1 MNALRLRRLPLLVVV
16 GCFLFWTANR
26 VQASDPDFTREIRPL
41 LAHYCFKCHG
51 PDEKT
56 RKAKLRLDDPKIAHK
71 SVIVSGKPDKSELIQ
86 RVFSTEA
93 DKVMPPPST
102 KTTLSKKQ
110 KELLKR
116 WVAAGAQYQ
125 QHWAFVPPRQ
135 VALPGIKDRHW
146 PVNAIDYFVLAR
158 LEAEGLRPST
168 MADRYTLIRRLSLD
182 LVGLPPTPEEI
193 DAFVK
198 DSSPR
203 AYEKLVDRLLA
214 SPQYG
219 ERWARRWLDLARYA
233 DTNGYEK
240 DRPRTIWPYRD
251 WVIRALNADMPFDQF
266 TIEQIAGDLLPNP
279 SPDQVV
285 ATGFHRNT
293 MINEE
298 GGIDPLEFRYYAVVD
313 RVNTTATTWLG
324 LTLGCAQCHSHKY
337 DPISQSEYF
346 RMLAFLN
353 NADEPDY
360 FIPDPKITKRR
371 LEIEGR
377 IAEHYSEWPDKFP
390 GGRKALEDRLSA
402 WVKQE
407 SDRAVPW
414 QVLKPASMKTNL
426 PHLRVLAD
434 NSILASGDQTK
445 SDTYELTFQSPIKN
459 VTALRLE
466 VLPHDSLPGGGPGR
480 TYYEGRKG
488 DFFLSELSLTVG
500 GKGVRFGAVS
510 DDLSGGASG
519 KASARFSID
528 GNPASGWSTNNQPG
542 QAHEAVFNLAAP
554 VSLNGP
560 VKVRMLFERY
570 YSSDLGRFRLS
581 VTRAERRAQASN
593 HGAGIEAILAKPANQ
608 RLPEEKNKLRRRFLE
623 IVPELAKARM
633 AIDKLKA
640 SLPPYQITMVMK
652 ERPADNPR
660 PTHRHHRG
668 EYLQP
673 KEKVEP
679 GVLSV
684 LHAFPKDAPRNRL
697 GLARWLVAPE
707 NPLTARV
714 TVNRQWQAFF
724 GHGLVRTTQD
734 FGIQGD
740 LPTHPELLDWLAVE
754 FMKRGWSLKTM
765 HKLIV
770 MSATYR
776 QSSRVT
782 PELLAKD
789 PENKLLARGPR
800 VRLEAELIRDS
811 ILLASGL
818 LSTKSGGPSVFPPQP
833 SSVSTEGVY
842 GPIKWEVSKGEDRYR
857 RGLYTFLKRSIPYS
871 MFATFDGATGDAC
884 LSRREV
890 SNTSLQALTMLN
902 DLVIIEAAQT
912 LGRKI
917 AALPGPTEKCLNALF
932 RRCLARPPTAEE
944 AAALVAF
951 HDRQVERL
959 RAGKLDARVI
969 AGSADGDMVERA
981 AWTLLAR
988 VVFNLDEMITKE

>member
-1 MNALRLRRLPLLVVV
+1 MNKPPLQLLALA
-16 GCFLFWTANR
+16 GCFWAWTGAANHVR
-26 VQASDPDFTREIRPL
+26 GSDPDFTREVRPL
-41 LAHYCFKCHG
+41 LARYCFKCHG

-56 RKAKLRLDDPKIAHK
+56 RKARLRLDDPKVAHK
-71 SVIVSGKPDKSELIQ
+71 SVIVAGKPDKSELVQ
-86 RVFSTEA
+86 RVFSNEA

-102 KTTLSKKQ
+102 KTALSKEQ

-116 WVAAGAQYQ
+116 WVAAGGKYQ
-125 QHWAFVPPRQ
+125 QHWAFVPPKQ
-135 VALPGIKDRHW
+135 TSLPAVTDRHW
-146 PVNAIDYFVLAR
+146 PANAIDHFVLAR
-158 LEAEGLRPST
+158 LEAQGLKPT
-168 MADRYTLIRRLSLD
+168 PAADRFTLIRRLSLD
-182 LVGLPPTPEEI
+182 LIGLPPSLEEV

-198 DSSPR
+198 DSSDR

-214 SPQYG
+214 SPHYG

-251 WVIRALNADMPFDQF
+251 WVIRVLNADMPFDQF

-279 SPDQVV
+279 TPEQVV

-346 RMLAFLN
+346 QMLAFLN

-360 FIPDPKITKRR
+360 YIPDAKINRR
-371 LEIEGR
+371 RVEIEEKL
-377 IAEHYSEWPDKFP
+377 AQLWKELPEKFP
-390 GGRKALEDRLSA
+390 GGPKVLEDHLAA

-414 QVLKPASMKTNL
+414 QVLRPATMKTNL
-426 PHLRVLAD
+426 PHLQVLPD
-434 NSILASGDQTK
+434 DSVLASGDQTK
-445 SDTYELTFQSPIKN
+445 SDTYELTFRAPIKN

-466 VLPHDSLPGGGPGR
+466 VLPHDSLPDRGPGR

-488 DFFLSELSLTVG
+488 DFFLSELSLSAQ
-500 GKGVRFGAVS
+500 GKAIRINNVS

-519 KASARFSID
+519 KASARLSID
-528 GNPASGWSTNNQPG
+528 GNPATGWTTNNQPG
-542 QAHEAVFNLAAP
+542 QAHEAVFNFAEP
-554 VSLNGP
+554 VDFNRP
-560 VKVRMLFERY
+560 VTMRMLFERY
-570 YSSDLGRFRLS
+570 YSSDLGRFRIS
-581 VTRAERRAQASN
+581 ITTAKKQAVASN
-593 HGAGIEAILAKPANQ
+593 HGAVIETILAKPADK
-608 RLPEEKNKLRRRFLE
+608 RMPEENQKLLRRFLE
-623 IVPELAKARM
+623 IAPELAKARQD
-633 AIDKLKA
+633 IDKLKA
-640 SLPPYQITMVMK
+640 SLPSFQITMVMK

-679 GVLSV
+679 GSLST
-684 LHAFPKDAPRNRL
+684 LHPFPKEAPRNRL
-697 GLARWLVAPE
+697 GFARWLVAPE

-714 TVNRQWQAFF
+714 TMNRQWQAFF

-734 FGIQGD
+734 FGIQGN

-754 FMKRGWSLKTM
+754 FMKQGWSLKKM
-765 HKLIV
+765 HKLVV
-770 MSATYR
+770 MSKTYQ

-782 PELLAKD
+782 PELLKKD
-789 PENKLLARGPR
+789 PENDLLARGPR

-811 ILLASGL
+811 LLQASGL
-818 LSTKSGGPSVFPPQP
+818 LSHKKGGPSVFPPQP
-833 SSVSTEGVY
+833 ASVSTEGVY

-902 DLVIIEAAQT
+902 DLVIIEAARA
-912 LGRKI
+912 LGRTI
-917 AALPGPTEKCLNALF
+917 ADTPGSMEKRLDALF
-932 RRCLARPPTAEE
+932 RRCLTRPPTDEE
-944 AAALVAF
+944 SAALLAF
-951 HDRQVERL
+951 HDRQVKRL
-959 RAGKLDARVI
+959 RDGKLDARVI
-969 AGSADGDMVERA
+969 AGSPDGDVVQRA
-981 AWTLLAR
+981 AWTLVAR